1 MADFKFQ
8 GERYAREFPQTLE
21 AALTGAPDMP
31 AALVAFKK
39 RRTQNASQNHG
50 VYVITSQSSSS
61 SSVTFFTR
69 YSRMFRPL
77 TSWKWKIFLQ
87 MGCT

>member
-50 VYVITSQSSSS
+50 VYVITSQ
-61 SSVTFFTR
+61 VVVV
-69 YSRMFRPL
+69 L
-77 TSWKWKIFLQ
+77 QCHIFHTLF
-87 MGCT
+87 